1 MLSLGKKNVVS
12 PRSADGIARH
22 LSLSEPIK
30 KIQNN
35 GFYKKEKPNI
45 TSKDKALKE
54 DCQLF
59 AKLFISC
66 QNREYNLY
74 EYFFRD
80 EKRGQVG
87 DRRRSLGL
95 KSCREIASFYVIR
108 QTRLNSLAT
117 CLR

>member
-35 GFYKKEKPNI
+35 GFYKKEKPNT

-66 QNREYNLY
+66 QNRKYVLHEFVFGY
-74 EYFFRD
+74 EDKGR
-80 EKRGQVG
+80 VG
-87 DRRRSLGL
+87 DRRRVTGIGTFP
-95 KSCREIASFYVIR
+95 KIGASFYVIR
-108 QTRLNSLAT
+108 QTRRSYLST
-117 CLR
+117 